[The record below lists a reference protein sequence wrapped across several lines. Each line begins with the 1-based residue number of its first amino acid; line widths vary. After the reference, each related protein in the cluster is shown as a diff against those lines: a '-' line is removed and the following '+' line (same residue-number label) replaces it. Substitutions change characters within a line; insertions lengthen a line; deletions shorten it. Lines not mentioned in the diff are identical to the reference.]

1 MVPAAI
7 LAAGRSSRM
16 GRPKALLTLAP
27 HETFLSRAVRTLR
40 EGGADEVLLVVG
52 HDAARLRAA
61 VERDRLPVR
70 IVENPRYG
78 EGQLSSLLTAIELVD
93 HPGVAGLLVTLVDVP
108 LVSAETVRA
117 VIDTYR
123 RSGAPIVRPA
133 RDGRHGHPVLF
144 DRSVFGDLRRADPA
158 QGAKAVLR
166 ARRGE
171 ILDVPVTDE
180 GAFVDID
187 TPDDYDRIAKHL
199 AG

>member
-1 MVPAAI
+1 MLPAAI

-16 GRPKALLTLAP
+16 GRPKALLTLGS
-27 HETFLSRAVRTLR
+27 HETFLSRAVRALR

-52 HDAARLRAA
+52 HDAARLREAA
-61 VERDRLPVR
+61 ERDRLPVR
-70 IVENPRYG
+70 IVENPRYD

-117 VIDTYR
+117 VIDAYR

-133 RDGRHGHPVLF
+133 RGGRHGHPVLF
-144 DRSVFGDLRRADPA
+144 DRAVFGDLRRADPA

-166 ARRGE
+166 ARRAE

-187 TPDDYDRIAKHL
+187 TPDDYERIAKHL